1 MKLMTKELEAL
12 FAKTGR
18 QDIPDPLVIAK
29 LFDPS
34 GSWTYYVTE
43 YYPEDRT
50 IFGWV
55 DGVSDPELGYA
66 SLAEIE
72 SVKNRFGLG
81 MERDLHFRP
90 CRLSEIKAKKEAV
103 AA

>member
-1 MKLMTKELEAL
+1 MKLITKELEKK
-12 FAKTGR
+12 FAEIGR
-18 QDIPDPLVIAK
+18 QDVPDPLVIAK

-43 YYPEDRT
+43 YFPEDRT

-55 DGVSDPELGYA
+55 DGVDSPELGYA

-72 SVKNRFGLG
+72 SVKNQFGLG
-81 MERDLHFRP
+81 MERDFHFYP
-90 CRLSEIKAKKEAV
+90 CRLSEIKKAVMEA
-103 AA
+103 A